1 MAICVA
7 LDVINPARSPRL
19 RGNDRN
25 YKTAYWFIDG
35 QIWIVQMRS
44 ESCPNSVRIV
54 LRSIDEQTR
63 SCAGRRVG
71 GERDCGKARGPTGMG
86 DPSQRWQKSAATKRV
101 SRRP

>member
-7 LDVINPARSPRL
+7 LDVINPSRSPRL

-54 LRSIDEQTR
+54 LRSIDEQMR

-71 GERDCGKARGPTGMG
+71 GERDFGKARGQTGIG
-86 DPSQRWQKSAATKRV
+86 DPSQSLQNAGATKRI
-101 SRRP
+101 